1 MTELTESETDIDLP
15 DGPLPPSHRVHP
27 QETWDLARADYLAG
41 LSGPAVCA
49 RYGLGLAALRKR
61 AAAGGWRRIDYP
73 RPMPVMPIEVDGDID
88 EASYLDLALMAE
100 MHLRD
105 AIINGRATEAA
116 TWMRI
121 HFRILEADDPVPFDD
136 PEPGAEALGEVD
148 GVDEVHRVFSAPE
161 STVSSRTRPRP
172 ETPAPPAST
181 PAPGPGCGAESARTG
196 R

>member
-15 DGPLPPSHRVHP
+15 DDWRPPGHRIHS

-61 AAAGGWRRIDYP
+61 AAAGRWRRIDYA
-73 RPMPVMPIEVDGDID
+73 RPMPAAPIEVDGDID

-121 HFRILEADDPVPFDD
+121 HFRLDTASAEEAAYYREHPIPDFD
-136 PEPGAEALGEVD
+136 EGYEVD
-148 GVDEVHRVFSAPE
+148 GVDGVFSAPE
-161 STVSSRTRPRP
+161 STFSSRTRPPP

-181 PAPGPGCGAESARTG
+181 HAPGPGCGVETARTG

>member
-1 MTELTESETDIDLP
+1 MTELTESETDIDHP
-15 DGPLPPSHRVHP
+15 DGPLPPSHRIHSP
-27 QETWDLARADYLAG
+27 ETWDLARADYLAG
-41 LSGPAVCA
+41 FSGPAVCA

-61 AAAGGWRRIDYP
+61 AAAGRWRRIDYA
-73 RPMPVMPIEVDGDID
+73 RPMPAAPIEVDGDID

-100 MHLRD
+100 MQLRD

-121 HFRILEADDPVPFDD
+121 HFRLDAASSEEAAYRRQHPD
-136 PEPGAEALGEVD
+136 PEFDVGYEVD
-148 GVDEVHRVFSAPE
+148 GVDGIFSAPE

-172 ETPAPPAST
+172 ETPAPPPST
-181 PAPGPGCGAESARTG
+181 PAPGLDCDAGSARSG